1 MVKEKTKVY
10 SDFQMKLMES
20 TSKVDELVASMEDTN
35 LDVLDEINDCRE
47 ELERLEQQKSK
58 NNMKPG

>member
-20 TSKVDELVASMEDTN
+20 TSKVDELVASIDDTN
-35 LDVLDEINDCRE
+35 IDVLNEINDCKE